1 MGHIWKESLMRC
13 LAIPAAAALVLG
25 SMAVTEASGLSLS
38 AAHSSPSP
46 SSRTRTVDCGRGF
59 NDLSLQVVTAH
70 AGKST
75 CATAKQV
82 SDAFGKAVRGGK
94 QPPVTVS
101 VRGASW
107 KCEEKQP
114 TNTPNPYTE
123 CASSKQAEERVLL
136 VS

>member
-1 MGHIWKESLMRC
+1 MRY
-13 LAIPAAAALVLG
+13 LAIPAAAALVLSG
-25 SMAVTEASGLSLS
+25 TALTGASGLGLS
-38 AAHSSPSP
+38 AAHSSAPP

-70 AGKST
+70 PGKSA

-82 SDAFGKAVRGGK
+82 SDAYGKAVKGGK

-101 VRGASW
+101 VHGAPW

-114 TNTPNPYTE
+114 TDTPNPYTE
-123 CASSKQAEERVLL
+123 CANSKQSEERVLL